1 VWRGSR
7 VPPRA
12 LVPARR
18 PGLARGPS

>member
-7 VPPRA
+7 VPPRV